1 MDWFNTYPQN
11 PQFSTQNSQTVNNWS
26 LNMWVGSKLALV
38 GRSVLKLEH
47 CHSLKIIRQRQYS
60 SKPKSRPVVGVWG
73 ACFDQGQRHPGASE
87 GPDVIRAS
95 GLLQKLSDH
104 GVDVV
109 DHGDVRLDRGED
121 DNLENRQKA
130 TAKFAKMTH
139 DTVKKILDHGHL
151 ALTLGGDHSIGLGT
165 VSASLDHD
173 PDTVVVWVDAHADI
187 NTMSTSNSGNMHGMP
202 LSFNIPQL
210 VEQFPHNNLMDWIRP
225 CLDPRRIV
233 YIGLRDVE
241 EAERQILQKLN
252 IPAYFMSDID
262 KLGINDV
269 VKEAL
274 DTVDETGTS
283 KIHLSFDIDALDPME
298 ASATGTPV
306 RGGLT
311 LREGM
316 HICDMIQRTGRLT
329 AMDLVEVNPRLGG
342 HLEAQR
348 TVESAALLVYSA
360 LGLRDIVSF
369 HS

>member
-1 MDWFNTYPQN
+1 
-11 PQFSTQNSQTVNNWS
+11 
-26 LNMWVGSKLALV
+26 MWVGSRLAL
-38 GRSVLKLEH
+38 GARSLLTLEH
-47 CHSLKIIRQRQYS
+47 CQMIKIIGIRPCS
-60 SKPKSRPVVGVWG
+60 STSRSRPVVGVWG
-73 ACFDQGQRHPGASE
+73 ACFDQGQRYPGASE

-95 GLLQKLSDH
+95 GLLQKLSDL
-104 GVDVV
+104 GVNVV

-130 TAKFAKMTH
+130 TAKYAKMTH
-139 DTVKKILDHGHL
+139 DTVKKILEQGQM
-151 ALTLGGDHSIGLGT
+151 ALTLGGDHSIGLGS

-202 LSFNIPQL
+202 VSFNIPQL
-210 VEQFPHNNLMDWIRP
+210 VEQFPHPDLMDWIKPR
-225 CLDPRRIV
+225 LDPRRIV

-241 EAERQILQKLN
+241 EEERKILQKFN

-262 KLGINDV
+262 NLGINDV
-269 VKEAL
+269 VREAL
-274 DTVDETGTS
+274 EKVDATGS
-283 KIHLSFDIDALDPME
+283 NNIHLSFDIDALDPVE

-316 HICDMIQRTGRLT
+316 HLCDMIQRTGRLT

-342 HLEAQR
+342 HLEAQK
-348 TVESAALLVYSA
+348 TVESAVLLIYSA

-369 HS
+369 HT